1 MQLFKYVEPAR
12 VDVLINETI
21 AFTPPERFKD
31 PFEFRPI
38 VAPGSRVRLKQNLKD
53 AAKQEFK
60 ESPDFYKKFS
70 RKERREKERKAVN
83 EALRQVRSG
92 EAGHSE
98 KIQDS
103 IVNEASKS
111 FGILCLCSKQDE
123 NLMWYHYAD
132 GHRGFV
138 MEFHTQ
144 HEDFLK
150 LGKPTEVIYSDTP
163 AILDLDK
170 PNNDLSRIKPMYL
183 KYEAEYRIIAP
194 LPVSTPH
201 KTPDGLPLYLAKLP
215 RTCIKAV
222 YLGHRMEKA
231 WREKLLKAISSAS
244 IAKFEVVPNRNDF
257 KFSYR
262 EIK

>member
-12 VDVLINETI
+12 VDILIKETI
-21 AFTPPERFKD
+21 AFTPPNRFKD

-38 VAPGSRVRLKQNLKD
+38 VAPGNRVRLKQNLKD

-70 RKERREKERKAVN
+70 RKERRDKERKAIN
-83 EALRQVRSG
+83 EALKRVRSG
-92 EAGHSE
+92 ESGHSE
-98 KIQDS
+98 FIQDS
-103 IVNEASKS
+103 IVNEASKII
-111 FGILCLCSKQDE
+111 GVLCLCSKHDE

-163 AILDLDK
+163 PILDLDK
-170 PNNDLSRIKPMYL
+170 PSHDLSRIKPMYL
-183 KYEAEYRIIAP
+183 KYEAEYRIIRQ
-194 LPVSTPH
+194 LPVSTPD
-201 KTPDGLPLYLAKLP
+201 KTPDGLPLYLHKLP

-222 YLGHRMEKA
+222 YLGHRMEKIS
-231 WREKLLKAISSAS
+231 RDMLIKAISGTS
-244 IAKFEVVPNRNDF
+244 ITKFEVVPNRNDF

>member
-12 VDVLINETI
+12 VDILINETI
-21 AFTPPERFKD
+21 AFTPPNRFKD

-38 VAPGSRVRLKQNLKD
+38 VAMGRRDRLRQELKE
-53 AAKQEFK
+53 AAKQEWK
-60 ESPDFYKKFS
+60 ESPANYKKFS
-70 RKERREKERKAVN
+70 RKQRRDAERKAVK

-98 KIQDS
+98 IIQDS
-103 IVNEASKS
+103 IANEASKS
-111 FGILCLCSKQDE
+111 VGILCLCSKQDE

-144 HEDFLK
+144 HEDFKK
-150 LGKPTEVIYSDTP
+150 LGNPMEVIYSDTP
-163 AILDLDK
+163 PILDLDK
-170 PNNDLSRIKPMYL
+170 PNSDLSRIKPMYL
-183 KYEAEYRIIAP
+183 KYEAEFRIIAQ
-194 LPVSTPH
+194 LPPATSY
-201 KTPDGLPLYLAKLP
+201 KTPDGQPLYLAKLP

-222 YLGHRMEKA
+222 YLGHRMDKI
-231 WREKLLKAISSAS
+231 WRDKLLKAISGTS
-244 IAKFEVVPNRNDF
+244 ITKFEVVPNRNDF

-262 EIK
+262 ELK